1 MTAEEQLVNRIH
13 SAGSAGAK
21 RADLRKEYGEIDA
34 ILEDLVSKGDVFV
47 DKRKNAYYYFH
58 KDHYIQSLLNSDP
71 RFRLTY
77 DMIKS
82 LEESVNRSSKD
93 VSLAVELLANNISN
107 LAKLVADAK
116 GHEIP
121 NTAGQKRNMSV
132 DEFKKEFDLALANSA
147 SSIGWV
153 ELAKIRNELC
163 DKCNLTSEEF
173 YRLAAQVTEQYQ
185 DRYELSTGGQ
195 EGVMIRGLLHGFV
208 RCI

>member
-13 SAGSAGAK
+13 SAGSAGVK
-21 RADLRKEYGEIDA
+21 RADLRKEYGEIDT
-34 ILEDLVSKGDVFV
+34 ILQDMVSKGDVFV
-47 DKRKNAYYYFH
+47 DKRKNTYYYFH

-93 VSLAVELLANNISN
+93 VTLAVELLANNISN
-107 LAKLVADAK
+107 LAKLVTEN
-116 GHEIP
+116 GHETP
-121 NTAGQKRNMSV
+121 AGQKRSMNI

-163 DKCNLTSEEF
+163 DKCNLASEEF
-173 YRLAAQVTEQYQ
+173 YRLAGQVTEQYQ

>member
-13 SAGSAGAK
+13 SAGSAGVK

-34 ILEDLVSKGDVFV
+34 ILEDLVSKGEVFV
-47 DKRKNAYYYFH
+47 DKRKNAYYCFH

-93 VSLAVELLANNISN
+93 VSLAVELLASNISN
-107 LAKLVADAK
+107 LAKLVSEAD
-116 GHEIP
+116 HEIP
-121 NTAGQKRNMSV
+121 NTASQKRSMSV
-132 DEFKKEFDLALANSA
+132 DEFKKEFDLALTNSA

-173 YRLAAQVTEQYQ
+173 YRLAGQVTEQYQ

-195 EGVMIRGLLHGFV
+195 EGVMIRGLVHGFV